1 MAIQHTWKITQMD
14 RFIDTQVVYNVHFA
28 IETIDTDKPP
38 FKMIQNHATGIPF
51 NPADPVVPYA
61 ELTEKTVIEWVK
73 AELKQ
78 YQLNEDGTFV
88 LDAEGKRIEVG
99 DNVPQMLASGER
111 QLNEL
116 INPVVETAALPW
128 VEVA

>member
-38 FKMIQNHATGIPF
+38 FKVIQNHATGIPF
-51 NPADPVVPYA
+51 NPADQVIPYE
-61 ELTEKTVIEWVK
+61 ELTEEIVIEWVK
-73 AELKQ
+73 SELKQ
-78 YQLNEDGTFV
+78 YQINEDGSFV
-88 LDAEGKRIEVG
+88 LDANGKRIEIG
-99 DNVPQMLASGER
+99 DSIPDILASGER

-116 INPVVETAALPW
+116 ITPIVETSTLPW
-128 VEVA
+128 N